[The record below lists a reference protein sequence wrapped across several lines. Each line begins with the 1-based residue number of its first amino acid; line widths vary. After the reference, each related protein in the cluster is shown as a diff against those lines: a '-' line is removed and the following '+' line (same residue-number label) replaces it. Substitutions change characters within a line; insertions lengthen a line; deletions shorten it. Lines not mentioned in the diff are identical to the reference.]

1 MESIAKE
8 ILEIANTPGEK
19 SIALR
24 STCITKYGI
33 KTFEQEIKKLTN
45 EELIKGKHFDMEITE
60 KGYHTLMNLRHL
72 R

>member
-19 SIALR
+19 SNALR
-24 STCITKYGI
+24 STCMTKYGI
-33 KTFEQEIKKLTN
+33 KRFEQELKKMTN
-45 EELIKGKHFDMEITE
+45 EELIEGKHFDMAITE
-60 KGYHTLMNLRHL
+60 KGYCTLMNLRHL